1 MNPGILMALL
11 AYLIWGLFPLYYR
24 QLQRIPAME
33 LVAHRAG
40 WSLLVLALGIA
51 ITRGWYRTKERIAS
65 IRVVGFHAVT
75 GMLIAANWLLY
86 VWGVNEG
93 RVVECSLGY
102 FLNPLVSIGLGVVVL
117 RERLR
122 AAQWVAVGLA
132 ATGVLV
138 LAVRGGTFPWLSISL
153 AFSFGVYGLLK
164 KRAPLGAVEG
174 LFLETLVLAPLAL
187 FWIVWSERTGIGPLS
202 RATGLEWGLLVGT
215 GLVTT
220 VPLLLFGA
228 SARRIPLSWVGF
240 IQYLTPTIQF
250 LIGVFVFLEPFG
262 PDRILGFA
270 LVWSGLGVVL
280 LDGILPTIWNAR
292 PRAPFFRGR
301 RSRWSGRSS

>member
-1 MNPGILMALL
+1 MALL

-24 QLQRIPAME
+24 MLQRIPAIE
-33 LVAHRAG
+33 LVAHRAV

-51 ITRGWYRTKERIAS
+51 VTRGWYRTRARIAS
-65 IRVVGFHAVT
+65 ARVIGFHAVT
-75 GMLIAANWLLY
+75 GVLIAANWLLY

-102 FLNPLVSIGLGVVVL
+102 FLNPLVSIALGVVVL

-122 AAQWVAVGLA
+122 VAQWAGVVLA
-132 ATGVLV
+132 ATGVLF
-138 LAVRGGTFPWLSISL
+138 LAVRGGAFPWLALSL
-153 AFSFGVYGLLK
+153 AMTFGLYGLLK

-174 LFLETLVLAPLAL
+174 LFLETVVLAPIAL
-187 FWIVWSERTGIGPLS
+187 VWIAWSEHTGAGPLS
-202 RATGLEWGLLVGT
+202 RASGLEWVLLLGT
-215 GLVTT
+215 GIVTT

-250 LIGVFVFLEPFG
+250 LIGVLVFREPFG
-262 PDRILGFA
+262 PARLQGFSLVWAGLA
-270 LVWSGLGVVL
+270 LVV
-280 LDGILPTIWNAR
+280 LDGVRHALWNAR
-292 PRAPFFRGR
+292 NGSRSTSGF
-301 RSRWSGRSS
+301 RSR